1 MAVRKNTNGV
11 QLASAQ
17 ASARP
22 TQPDMANSELPP
34 PQAPADYYARIEQ
47 YAEKIRKTKDV
58 RDIISMLEEA
68 LVETRALHTVNE
80 VAIARQQVALAEL
93 RIERL
98 KNDLEL
104 VSKLVR
110 EDQLTG
116 ALNRRGLEDALERE
130 VARSERLQTPLCVAL
145 IDLDNFKNVNDA
157 LGHQVGDQV
166 LVHLVNM
173 VMQTLRTN
181 DMIGRY
187 GGDEFLVLM
196 PGSQIEDAYEV
207 ISRLKRRLSLKPLR
221 WEDQELLVTFSA
233 GVSMRRAGE
242 DTQTMIQRA
251 DHAMYEAKKAGR
263 DRISAAS
270 EKKS

>member
-1 MAVRKNTNGV
+1 MAVQQKTNVV

-17 ASARP
+17 TNAKF
-22 TQPDMANSELPP
+22 QKPDMSGADLPA
-34 PQAPADYYARIEQ
+34 PQAPADYYARIER

-80 VAIARQQVALAEL
+80 VAVARQQVALAEL

-98 KNDLEL
+98 KTELEL

-116 ALNRRGLEDALERE
+116 ALNRRGLDDALERE
-130 VARSERLQTPLCVAL
+130 VARSERLKTPLCVAL
-145 IDLDNFKNVNDA
+145 LDLDNFKNVNDA
-157 LGHQVGDQV
+157 LGHHVGDQV
-166 LVHLVNM
+166 LSHLVNM
-173 VMQTLRTN
+173 VMQTIRTN

-207 ISRLKRRLSLKPLR
+207 ISRLKRRLALTPLR
-221 WEDQELLVTFSA
+221 CETQELLVTFSA
-233 GVSMRRAGE
+233 GVAMRHQGE

-251 DHAMYEAKKAGR
+251 DHAMYEAKTAGR
-263 DRISAAS
+263 DRISAAP
-270 EKKS
+270 EK

>member
-1 MAVRKNTNGV
+1 MAVNKKSNVV

-17 ASARP
+17 ATAR
-22 TQPDMANSELPP
+22 QKQSDMYPADP

-47 YAEKIRKTKDV
+47 YARKIRQTKDV

-68 LVETRALHTVNE
+68 LLETRALHTVNE
-80 VAIARQQVALAEL
+80 VAMARQQVALAEL

-116 ALNRRGLEDALERE
+116 ALNRRGLDDALERE
-130 VARSERLQTPLCVAL
+130 VARAERFNTPLCVAL
-145 IDLDNFKNVNDA
+145 IDLDNFKDFNDA
-157 LGHQVGDQV
+157 LGHLAGDQV
-166 LVHLVNM
+166 LMHLVAT
-173 VMQTLRTN
+173 VMQTIRTN

-196 PGSQIEDAYEV
+196 PGSQIEDAQEV
-207 ISRLKRRLSLKPLR
+207 VSRLKRKLSLNPLR
-221 WEDQELLVTFSA
+221 WEDQELLITFSA
-233 GVSMRRAGE
+233 GVVMRQSGE
-242 DTQTMIQRA
+242 DTQAMIQRA
-251 DHAMYEAKKAGR
+251 DHAMYEAKRAGR
-263 DRISAAS
+263 DRISVAP
-270 EKKS
+270 EK